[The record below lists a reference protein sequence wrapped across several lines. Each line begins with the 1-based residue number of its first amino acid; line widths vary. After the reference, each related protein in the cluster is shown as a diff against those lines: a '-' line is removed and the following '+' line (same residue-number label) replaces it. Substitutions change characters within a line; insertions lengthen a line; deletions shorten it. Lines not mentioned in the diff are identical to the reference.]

1 MEWKEVKLGELGGVI
16 TGNTPSKN
24 NPEDWGKEMLFITP
38 SDYKNYNKKA
48 WKSERNLSQT
58 GINRL
63 SKKVLP
69 PNSLLITCIGS
80 DMGKVVIKDRKSVV

>member
-48 WKSERNLSQT
+48 
-58 GINRL
+58 
-63 SKKVLP
+63 
-69 PNSLLITCIGS
+69 
-80 DMGKVVIKDRKSVV
+80 